1 MTGSR
6 SISRGVHR
14 PISVAVAAFLASTM
28 LIAALPVS
36 AVSAADP
43 PGCVREAPRMDVENP
58 SPYQTVP
65 LGTTRAIYV
74 TLTNLDSVEYG
85 TTSFAP
91 RLLLRSGSAYVV
103 AKFASSSVAV
113 APGAS
118 TRLKVYLSTT
128 PKAKV
133 GSAATYDDTM
143 TNTVTSEV
151 YHHIGL
157 FRVLVVPSADSPE
170 CVRALP
176 TITGGWGDSTVALGT
191 TGTTYVT
198 LTNRDSVECAATSFA
213 FRLFFVAG
221 SKSVVAKFAVS
232 SVAVAPGAST
242 RLKVHLSTTPKAKVG
257 SNAIYNAALTHT
269 TTGKV
274 LTAFGLLHVTVVP

>member
-1 MTGSR
+1 
-6 SISRGVHR
+6 
-14 PISVAVAAFLASTM
+14 
-28 LIAALPVS
+28 
-36 AVSAADP
+36 
-43 PGCVREAPRMDVENP
+43 VENP
-58 SPYQTVP
+58 SPYQQVP

-74 TLTNLDSVEYG
+74 TLTNLDSVECG

-103 AKFASSSVAV
+103 AKFAVSSVAA

-118 TRLKVYLSTT
+118 TRLTVNLSTT
-128 PKAKV
+128 PRAKV

-143 TNTVTSEV
+143 TNTMTSEV

-176 TITGGWGDSTVALGT
+176 TISSGWGDSTVPLGT
-191 TGTTYVT
+191 TTATYVT
-198 LTNRDSVECAATSFA
+198 LTNRDSVECATTSFA
-213 FRLFFVAG
+213 LRLYLVAG

-242 RLKVHLSTTPKAKVG
+242 RLKVYLSTTPKARVG
-257 SNAIYNAALTHT
+257 SNALYNATLTHT
-269 TTGKV
+269 ATGKV
-274 LTAFGLLHVTVVP
+274 ATLLGLLHVMVVP